1 MFYVVCSVL
10 YMLNASKGGI
20 IQLCVTLCEFSANIK
35 RLHVRGGASTNIV
48 TLYRVIM

>member
-1 MFYVVCSVL
+1 MLRSVL
-10 YMLNASKGGI
+10 YMLDASKGGGSYNCVDV
-20 IQLCVTLCEFSANIK
+20 LCVFSASIK